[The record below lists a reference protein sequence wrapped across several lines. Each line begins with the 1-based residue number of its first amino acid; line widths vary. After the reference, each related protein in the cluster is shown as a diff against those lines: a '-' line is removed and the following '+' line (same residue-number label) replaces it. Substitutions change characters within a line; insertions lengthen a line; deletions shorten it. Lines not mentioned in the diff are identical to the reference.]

1 MNGKS
6 KAFLDELISE
16 LAVIIARGDE
26 VKGTELA
33 SELRFRVAIK
43 MAFEAGRQDWLNGL
57 REGLSKHWSPEE
69 GDLMDGTHFRRAVKS
84 RWTHAWQ
91 SHSGR
96 PRTQEDVDAAAGIL
110 GQMWPAMVDYEQ
122 RP

>member
-57 REGLSKHWSPEE
+57 KENLMDKWSPEHQ
-69 GDLMDGTHFRRAVKS
+69 GALLDGTHLRRAS
-84 RWTHAWQ
+84 WQ